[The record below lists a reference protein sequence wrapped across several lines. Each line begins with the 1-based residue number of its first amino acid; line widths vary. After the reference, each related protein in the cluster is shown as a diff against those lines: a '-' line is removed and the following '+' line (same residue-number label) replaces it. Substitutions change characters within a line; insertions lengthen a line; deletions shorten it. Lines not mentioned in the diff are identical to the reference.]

1 MEVLKLLQK
10 SYHGKIKIIYIDPP
24 YNTGKDFVYKDNF
37 RDNLKNYLEVT
48 GQLGEEGQKLSTNS
62 EMGGRYHSDWLS
74 MMYPRLKLARNLLT
88 DDGVIF
94 ISIDDNEQENL
105 KKICNEI
112 FGEENFIAQVIW
124 ERAYSPV
131 NLKKHF
137 SESHDYIICY
147 AKNLEKCICNGLPRS
162 LEANERYSN
171 LDNDPRGNWK
181 SSD

>member
-74 MMYPRLKLARNLLT
+74 MMY
-88 DDGVIF
+88 
-94 ISIDDNEQENL
+94 
-105 KKICNEI
+105 
-112 FGEENFIAQVIW
+112 
-124 ERAYSPV
+124 
-131 NLKKHF
+131 
-137 SESHDYIICY
+137 
-147 AKNLEKCICNGLPRS
+147 
-162 LEANERYSN
+162 
-171 LDNDPRGNWK
+171 
-181 SSD
+181 